1 MRGQE
6 RQVILAAGGVYDDG
20 CGKTAIDGQDRRGGE
35 AIEMEC
41 LLLITQQDQ
50 FLVRTG
56 IALRIVKSDAQ
67 RHHHRLFCVLSR
79 CGRDGLLQP
88 QGSTAALRVMFNHRL
103 HAWRTG
109 LLIPEPK
116 LCEVDTATIL
126 HGAHEILARSEEHT
140 SELQSL
146 MRTSYA

>member
-1 MRGQE
+1 MVIDCRLLVTQE
-6 RQVILAAGGVYDDG
+6 
-20 CGKTAIDGQDRRGGE
+20 
-35 AIEMEC
+35 
-41 LLLITQQDQ
+41 DQ
-50 FLVRTG
+50 LLVRSG
-56 IALRIVKSDAQ
+56 IGLRIVKSDAQ
-67 RHHHRLFCVLSR
+67 RHHQRLFCVLSR

-126 HGAHEILARSEEHT
+126 TGAHEILASDGLPVMPLEIKFSALEETKSEENT
-140 SELQSL
+140 PELKSL
-146 MRTSYA
+146 MRI

>member
-1 MRGQE
+1 M
-6 RQVILAAGGVYDDG
+6 A
-20 CGKTAIDGQDRRGGE
+20 
-35 AIEMEC
+35 
-41 LLLITQQDQ
+41 
-50 FLVRTG
+50 
-56 IALRIVKSDAQ
+56 
-67 RHHHRLFCVLSR
+67 
-79 CGRDGLLQP
+79 GLLQP

-126 HGAHEILARSEEHT
+126 HGAHEILASDGLPVMPLEIKVSALAETIRPQHQRHHPDQFSAFVVYRGGVEIRDFHIGFRPHRMGERARSEEHT

-146 MRTSYA
+146 MRTSYAVFCLTKKTTKH